1 MESQWEVQPGLFILQ
16 YPHSLD
22 FCVLPIQACNLINV
36 PRLPPRAEVVSRWV
50 WASQWVQTQGKL
62 YTRIPPSSH
71 PKPSAH
77 HHQKDAVQT
86 SSVHAD
92 QSPLTFLH
100 HPLCRFAPWILI
112 PSLGSHQI
120 EKSLPSALLLVA
132 SALSVLITPTLAPDL
147 VLLPS

>member
-50 WASQWVQTQGKL
+50 WSSQWVQTQGKL

-71 PKPSAH
+71 PKPSAPPPPEGCCTNLFCPRRPEPSH
-77 HHQKDAVQT
+77 LPPPPSLQIRPLDSDPITRLSSDREIPAVSSAPCRL
-86 SSVHAD
+86 SSVCAD
-92 QSPLTFLH
+92 NP
-100 HPLCRFAPWILI
+100 HP
-112 PSLGSHQI
+112 G
-120 EKSLPSALLLVA
+120 
-132 SALSVLITPTLAPDL
+132 T
-147 VLLPS
+147 